1 MPKVASLPPPP
12 AASTASAAPEVAA
25 TRDDILDAAERMFA
39 EHGYAGATLR
49 LITAAA
55 RVNLAAAH
63 YHFGDKEAL
72 YRAVF
77 TRRIQPMNTLRL
89 ADLEAA
95 EAAAGKRP
103 VPLRTLLVILIRPIA
118 ALLDTA
124 GTGVHPFARVMARLI
139 VEPPPFMEKIVA
151 AEFGSVIARFV
162 PHFLRALP
170 HLDPATLLWRA
181 RFVLGAANVTFGRM
195 RLIERRLQE
204 IGAPTDGDT
213 ILAQL
218 VAFAEAG
225 LGAPAALPL
234 PASP

>member
-1 MPKVASLPPPP
+1 MPK
-12 AASTASAAPEVAA
+12 AAPAQSKPATSEEVAA
-25 TRDDILDAAERMFA
+25 TRADILDAAERMFA

-89 ADLEAA
+89 DDLDAA
-95 EAAAGKRP
+95 EAAAGRRP
-103 VPLRTLLVILIRPIA
+103 VSLRTLLEILFRPIA
-118 ALLDTA
+118 ALIDTA
-124 GTGVHPFARVMARLI
+124 GPGVHPFARIMARLI

-151 AEFGSVIARFV
+151 TEFGPVIARFV
-162 PHFLRALP
+162 PHVLRALP
-170 HLDPATLLWRA
+170 HLDQATLLWRA
-181 RFVLGAANVTFGRM
+181 RFLLGAANVTFGRM
-195 RLIERRLQE
+195 RLIERRLLE

-225 LGAPAALPL
+225 LVAPAPSSLAS